1 VSSLAFGLVLAVV
14 ASAALNSGYVLQH
27 VGSAEA
33 PAVDVRRPLA
43 TFAGLF
49 RSRLWLLGGAIG
61 VTGWAIHVAALSRAP
76 LSLVQAFV
84 AGGLGLMA
92 PLAARALG
100 ERLTPVERVGVAG
113 VVVALGLLCVGL
125 GNPGTHGHVDAAP
138 LTAFLAAGAV
148 CAAMLARASGPWRP
162 HALGLAGGVLYGT
175 ADVAIK
181 AITGEAASHGLGAAL
196 LSPWLV
202 AAAVATLG
210 AFFSFQRGL
219 QTGHAVPVIVLMT
232 AATTVDSIL
241 GGLVVF
247 GDPLGATHLLV
258 VLHLLAFAL
267 VAVSAAVLAPAV
279 TAPLEHEHA

>member
-1 VSSLAFGLVLAVV
+1 MSSLAFGLVLAVV

-100 ERLTPVERVGVAG
+100 VPLRTFHDKLRR
-113 VVVALGLLCVGL
+113 LGLRKR
-125 GNPGTHGHVDAAP
+125 T
-138 LTAFLAAGAV
+138 
-148 CAAMLARASGPWRP
+148 S
-162 HALGLAGGVLYGT
+162 
-175 ADVAIK
+175 
-181 AITGEAASHGLGAAL
+181 
-196 LSPWLV
+196 
-202 AAAVATLG
+202 
-210 AFFSFQRGL
+210 
-219 QTGHAVPVIVLMT
+219 
-232 AATTVDSIL
+232 
-241 GGLVVF
+241 
-247 GDPLGATHLLV
+247 
-258 VLHLLAFAL
+258 
-267 VAVSAAVLAPAV
+267 
-279 TAPLEHEHA
+279 

>member
-1 VSSLAFGLVLAVV
+1 MSSLVFGLVLAVL

-27 VGSAEA
+27 VGSSTA

-43 TFAGLF
+43 TFAGLL
-49 RSRLWLLGGAIG
+49 RSRLWLVGGAVG
-61 VTGWAIHVAALSRAP
+61 VTGWAMHVAALSRAP

-125 GNPGTHGHVDAAP
+125 GNPGAHGHVDAAP
-138 LTAFLAAGAV
+138 LAGFLAVGAV
-148 CAAMLARASGPWRP
+148 SAVMLARASGPWRP

-181 AITGEAASHGLGAAL
+181 AITGEASSHGLGTAL
-196 LSPWLV
+196 LSPWLL
-202 AAAVATLG
+202 AAALATLG

-219 QTGHAVPVIVLMT
+219 QTGAAVPVIVLMT

-247 GDPLGATHLLV
+247 RDPLGSSHLLV
-258 VLHLLAFAL
+258 VLHVLAFAL
-267 VAVSAAVLAPAV
+267 VAVAAAVLAPAV